1 MLRFLFQ
8 EPKRTDDGVLRET
21 NEAIRR
27 YSDKLCRYKAV
38 LPEHRQKQ
46 HRLYVWS
53 MSFLDALN
61 EIEQSLYCSSRYA
74 GYVKSSYIDEMQDT
88 ELDHYRRY
96 IYFYKNVLIRIFSI
110 LDKLGYFLNDVYHI
124 RTEQKKSRFSFYT
137 VLRQMHEQNIH
148 PELEQQLYD
157 LKVSMKPAMDKL
169 RKRRNMEIHF
179 VNVEMLDDLMQN
191 YSPIGARIQ
200 VEQVMD
206 DILDLEQ
213 GFHMVCSSIRTAFT
227 YMDRHHP
234 LGLTEGGE
242 G

>member
-1 MLRFLFQ
+1 MLRFLFH
-8 EPKRTDDGVLRET
+8 EPKRTDDGQIREA

-27 YSDKLCRYKAV
+27 YSSRLHRYKAV
-38 LPEHRQKQ
+38 LPEHKQKQ
-46 HRLYVWS
+46 HRLHVRS
-53 MSFLDALN
+53 ISFLDALN

-74 GYVKSSYIDEMQDT
+74 RYVKSSYIDEMKPE

-96 IYFYKNVLIRIFSI
+96 LYFYKNALIRLFSI
-110 LDKLGYFLNDVYHI
+110 LDKLGYFLNDVYNV
-124 RTEQKKSRFSFYT
+124 RTETKKPRFSFYT

-148 PELEQQLYD
+148 PELGQQLHD
-157 LKVSMKPAMDKL
+157 LKVTMKPAMDKL

-191 YSPIGARIQ
+191 YSPIGERIQ
-200 VEQVMD
+200 VEQVLE

-213 GFHMVCSSIRTAFT
+213 GFQMVCSSISIAFI